1 MKRTFFITM
10 LAFLAVGLLAGCN
23 SMKKLQQ
30 DVIQTAV
37 MGQVTPAQLESVN
50 GKINFEYTV
59 KFAPKEF
66 GKKMIL
72 KITPR
77 MQYGNNDGKITS
89 CIFTGRKGKG

>member
-37 MGQVTPAQLESVN
+37 MGQVTPAHNSRLDN
-50 GKINFEYTV
+50 
-59 KFAPKEF
+59 
-66 GKKMIL
+66 IL
-72 KITPR
+72 
-77 MQYGNNDGKITS
+77 
-89 CIFTGRKGKG
+89 